1 MTGRDPFTW
10 WPFADDEDPQP
21 PSPSPGASGLFV
33 SPSAVPAP
41 SPPVAMPDPR
51 RSAVAHEAARF
62 FAQADPLTTVYD
74 INAPGVAEVYDAIVV
89 PQWSRP
95 FGQMLINQMMVLPKS
110 VHTRIL
116 DVACGTGYPTIEI
129 ARTVGGAEVIGLD
142 PWRAAV
148 ELARQH
154 ANESWMQGVSLLVE
168 DITRSSQAEG
178 SFDIITCNLG
188 YTSFAD
194 RSRAMAVMSRLLVP
208 EGWLVLTTPLQ
219 TAFREFLDLFHVVL
233 AELALV
239 TCTDALMAL
248 VRGRPTIATTRA
260 ALERPGL
267 VVERVMTDH
276 ATITFADARDFL
288 TSPVIA
294 LSFLAGWR
302 AIVPDLSLRRL
313 VFNEI
318 ERRLNLRAAAEGG
331 LRFNV
336 PMLCVVARRPTPTEP

>member
-1 MTGRDPFTW
+1 MAGRDPFTW

-21 PSPSPGASGLFV
+21 PPGTSGLFA
-33 SPSAVPAP
+33 SPIPAPAP
-41 SPPVAMPDPR
+41 SPSVATPDPR
-51 RSAVAHEAARF
+51 RSAAAHEAARF
-62 FAQADPLTTVYD
+62 FAQADPLTTTYD
-74 INAPGVAEVYDAIVV
+74 INAPGVAELYDAIVV

-95 FGQMLINQMMVLPKS
+95 FGQMLINQMVVLPKS
-110 VHTRIL
+110 AHHARVL

-129 ARTVGGAEVIGLD
+129 ARMMGGGAEVIGLD

-148 ELARQH
+148 DLARQQ
-154 ANESWMQGVSLLVE
+154 ASDNWLQGVSLLVE
-168 DITRSSQAEG
+168 DITRTSLAEG

-219 TAFREFLDLFHVVL
+219 TAFREFLDLFHTVL
-233 AELALV
+233 MELALV

-248 VRGRPTIATTRA
+248 VRGRPTIASTRA
-260 ALERPGL
+260 AVERPGL
-267 VVERVMTDH
+267 IVERVVTDH
-276 ATITFADARDFL
+276 AVVSFADARDFL

-294 LSFLAGWR
+294 LSFLASWR

-331 LRFNV
+331 LRFDV
-336 PMLCVVARRPTPTEP
+336 PMLCIVARRPTPTEP